1 MVCETAVISDASDL
15 IEPSYECLEA
25 QVEYVL
31 RMMVMILTNSD
42 VWKNIDLRKFKAL
55 V

>member
-1 MVCETAVISDASDL
+1 VVYETAVIPSVSDL
-15 IEPSYECLEA
+15 IEPSYESLKA

-42 VWKNIDLRKFKAL
+42 VWRYVDL
-55 V
+55 